1 MDMTF
6 LIKVKNRISTK
17 QLLKIQEDN
26 KNEIFF

>member
-1 MDMTF
+1 MTF